1 MGVKCKEVIFNPTAP
16 LYFIISGGTLSIVP
30 QYKGDDIV
38 SLAMPDNYFI
48 AVGDTIKIKNEP
60 YYLSFKNSRKN

>member
-1 MGVKCKEVIFNPTAP
+1 MGVKCKEVIFNPSAP

-30 QYKGDDIV
+30 QYKEDDIV

-48 AVGDTIKIKNEP
+48 TVGDTIKIKNDLLHLQ
-60 YYLSFKNSRKN
+60 YL